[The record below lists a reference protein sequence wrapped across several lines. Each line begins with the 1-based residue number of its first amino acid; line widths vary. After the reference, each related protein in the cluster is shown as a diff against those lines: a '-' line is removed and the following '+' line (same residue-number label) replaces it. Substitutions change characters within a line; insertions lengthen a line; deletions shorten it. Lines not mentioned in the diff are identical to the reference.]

1 MVSLS
6 QRRLVVFVGTAW
18 WISTAAAFL
27 PTRQQQQQHAP
38 RRIITESSS
47 TLLFAEDA
55 DKEKAKKNYKTKP
68 LRKFTIAE
76 LREEMVKRPAAY
88 EAASQT
94 QNGQKKYATKSRRTR
109 ARVDAPK
116 QEYLYSAQR
125 VKLEK
130 EGKAIPKKKKSLEE
144 GENYDKE
151 QEDEQAS
158 TAAANKS
165 VDEFNPI
172 VQARLLG
179 LVNAAQQ
186 HCDALVDEV
195 EPRIVGKIR
204 VSEETG
210 SGAFAYIVD
219 KPPGWSILGGG
230 GGGSTNKKPKVE
242 ATETPAP
249 REKVIRQPKP
259 KLRRV
264 KFQDGDG
271 TIETLEFSDDAVLAL
286 MTPDERADF
295 EKEGGFLFQSSGP
308 VVADDSID
316 DFGFD
321 DITLM
326 TPEERAE
333 AGIDLEDWDPEDTPE
348 ERKSLNVL
356 SGHGD
361 VASMTPAERAEAGI
375 VAGVDWDP
383 NEIIE
388 FDEADVLAMM
398 TPEER
403 EELGLDVP
411 AKKNK
416 PVSKESKQVPR
427 EQLDPVTLNNLK
439 RIEARVAENKKDASF
454 AAQSRSSVVSW
465 LKEFKASEGTPIR
478 GGNFWTAFAGAT
490 NVDDSGL
497 VLLCP
502 KASVDNVFVDF
513 AEYIGVVGNGKFLA
527 KKEASSIPKEFVQL
541 NLLSKVKKGRGEDAA
556 QTVRFT
562 IPEHASTCSSIV
574 SHAQAQFEDGI
585 RGDPAANPFE
595 RRASRRLI
603 HCNVLSVSSLLF
615 DENVQA
621 ESKSLPDDIRIL
633 SDRLNSHDFTN
644 GSFLGRASLR
654 DNPLTTA
661 YR

>member
-1 MVSLS
+1 MVPLS

-18 WISTAAAFL
+18 WISTAAAFH
-27 PTRQQQQQHAP
+27 QQQHAP

-47 TLLFAEDA
+47 TTLLFAEDA
-55 DKEKAKKNYKTKP
+55 DKEKVKRNYKTKP

-76 LREEMVKRPAAY
+76 LREEMIKRPAAY

-94 QNGQKKYATKSRRTR
+94 QNGKKKIYTKSRRTR

-116 QEYLYSAQR
+116 QEYLYAAQR
-125 VKLEK
+125 VQLEK
-130 EGKAIPKKKKSLEE
+130 EGKAVPKKKKSLEE
-144 GENYDKE
+144 GEE

-158 TAAANKS
+158 TAAAANKAA
-165 VDEFNPI
+165 DEFNPI

-210 SGAFAYIVD
+210 SGAFAYIID
-219 KPPGWSILGGG
+219 KPAGWSILGGG
-230 GGGSTNKKPKVE
+230 GSTSKKPKAE
-242 ATETPAP
+242 ATGTPSPYTP

-271 TIETLEFSDDAVLAL
+271 TTETLEFSDDAVLAL
-286 MTPDERADF
+286 MTPDERAEF

-308 VVADDSID
+308 VVADSID

-356 SGHGD
+356 SGSGD

-403 EELGLDVP
+403 EELGLNVP

-416 PVSKESKQVPR
+416 TVSKESKQVPR
-427 EQLDPVTLNNLK
+427 EELDPATLENLK
-439 RIEARVAENKKDASF
+439 RIEARGAENKKDASF

-513 AEYIGVVGNGKFLA
+513 AEYIAVVGNGKFLA
-527 KKEASSIPKEFVQL
+527 KKEASTIPKEFVQL
-541 NLLSKVKKGRGEDAA
+541 NLLSKVKKGRGDDAA